1 MTIKTV
7 GIVGAGTMGNGI
19 AHIFSKGGFNVVL
32 CDVQQPLLDKAIATI
47 GKNMDREVA
56 KQQLTAEE
64 SVAASKRIQTTIQRN
79 GLAAR
84 DVRAEAA
91 TAKRDIKAH
100 HC

>member
-7 GIVGAGTMGNGI
+7 GIIGAGTMGNGI

-56 KQQLTAEE
+56 KGKKTAEE
-64 SVAASKRIQTTIQRN
+64 K
-79 GLAAR
+79 AAR
-84 DVRAEAA
+84 YASLGREETSAPAAEAA
-91 TAKRDIKAH
+91 PGGDEAPEEEKGE
-100 HC
+100 